1 MSLEFS
7 EGGMS
12 GRADELAAV
21 VAVEEEDED
30 GVEGADNDDEE
41 DEVREALGC
50 PAVGFALTGRSWWS
64 VGLAGR
70 SDASVGP
77 GLTLTVV
84 GVAETT
90 SWSSSS
96 CSVGIG
102 RSS

>member
-7 EGGMS
+7 GGGVS
-12 GRADELAAV
+12 GRVDELAAAV
-21 VAVEEEDED
+21 VVEDED
-30 GVEGADNDDEE
+30 GVEGTDEE
-41 DEVREALGC
+41 GEDEEEEEALGC

-64 VGLAGR
+64 EGLAGR